1 MKFLKQKWGNHN
13 QKNPTQNDP
22 SLLFL
27 ILLFQEQNLLLIYK
41 TKTKYN

>member
-1 MKFLKQKWGNHN
+1 MKFLKQKWGNHKK
-13 QKNPTQNDP
+13 KNPTQNEP